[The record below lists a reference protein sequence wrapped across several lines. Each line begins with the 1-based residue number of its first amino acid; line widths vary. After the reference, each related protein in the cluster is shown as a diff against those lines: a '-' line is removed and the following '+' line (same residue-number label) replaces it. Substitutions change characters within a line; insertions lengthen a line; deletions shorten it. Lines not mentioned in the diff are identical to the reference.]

1 MTLQKIEI
9 LRLLIL
15 QLIICALLVT
25 YGLFKKKKK
34 KKVRVTQ
41 YRYGSEI

>member
-34 KKVRVTQ
+34 KVRVTQ